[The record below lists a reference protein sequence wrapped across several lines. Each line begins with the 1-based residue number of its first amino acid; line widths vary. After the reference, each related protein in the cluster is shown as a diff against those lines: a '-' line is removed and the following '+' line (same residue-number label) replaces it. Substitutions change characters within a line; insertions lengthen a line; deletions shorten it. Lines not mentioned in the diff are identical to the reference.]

1 MFFMPYCDV
10 LFLELKTL
18 IKALFYGRA
27 APCRW
32 VVPEIIRCSPW
43 SKYPIPAWPAPV
55 LVGAHLTVMSVY
67 PECKHQTFNVLC
79 QNRNVYFE
87 ILILGPWGLLY
98 IIQRSQY
105 AVLTDPQ
112 WWRTRPPT
120 WPGLSAPPCMKHDI
134 CCGGSLVTSSLNVKH
149 WDYNI
154 SIKEDD
160 RDTDCFGHL

>member
-1 MFFMPYCDV
+1 MLWCVISWVDPHQGIV
-10 LFLELKTL
+10 LWKSLPMQVECPWNNQMLGL
-18 IKALFYGRA
+18 IIPH
-27 APCRW
+27 PCLTCTCPGW
-32 VVPEIIRCSPW
+32 GTSHSHVCLPGMWTPHLQCFV
-43 SKYPIPAWPAPV
+43 SKQKC
-55 LVGAHLTVMSVY
+55 LLLTTYSWA
-67 PECKHQTFNVLC
+67 
-79 QNRNVYFE
+79 
-87 ILILGPWGLLY
+87 LGPVMY
-98 IIQRSQY
+98 CSESQY
-105 AVLTDPQ
+105 PVLTDPQ